1 MNLAPRRPSGKT
13 PKYPLVLQ
21 RDMAMDLFVLL
32 YEVMAAVIFLLLVV
46 LMVLIPSGKRVREG
60 RAGSTMRSPLV
71 PVLIITAM
79 IISVLMV
86 PLAILLVN
94 NSDKAWLL
102 GATSAFIIP
111 ASVMSYWDYRRTRR
125 LFDEFKGGDQPGP
138 AASQTHEADELPLE
152 VTSITSPHQQIPS
165 AHSTADH
172 LTVECPR
179 CRGRIEVHPRQA
191 TLTCPY
197 CGLSGSL

>member
-1 MNLAPRRPSGKT
+1 
-13 PKYPLVLQ
+13 
-21 RDMAMDLFVLL
+21 MDLFVLL

-71 PVLIITAM
+71 PVLIITAI
-79 IISVLMV
+79 IISVMMV
-86 PLAILLVN
+86 PLAILFLKK
-94 NSDKAWLL
+94 SDDGWLL
-102 GATSAFIIP
+102 GATSAFILP
-111 ASVMSYWDYRRTRR
+111 ASVLSYWDYRRTKR
-125 LFDEFKGGDQPGP
+125 LFNEVKGGNRTGL
-138 AASQTHEADELPLE
+138 AVSQTHEADELPLE
-152 VTSITSPHQQIPS
+152 VASLPSPHQPVPT
-165 AHSTADH
+165 AHSNADH

-179 CRGRIEVHPRQA
+179 CKGRIEVHPRQA